1 MIDPSSAP
9 VGKKDT
15 PLTPEALVAAVEREM
30 AQCEHEIVRE
40 RKSMEDARVRI
51 HKHRERIRELRRM
64 LPRAPRKAKAE

>member
-1 MIDPSSAP
+1 MIPIDSAP

-30 AQCEHEIVRE
+30 ASREDKIVAE
-40 RKSMEDARVRI
+40 RKLMEDARVRI